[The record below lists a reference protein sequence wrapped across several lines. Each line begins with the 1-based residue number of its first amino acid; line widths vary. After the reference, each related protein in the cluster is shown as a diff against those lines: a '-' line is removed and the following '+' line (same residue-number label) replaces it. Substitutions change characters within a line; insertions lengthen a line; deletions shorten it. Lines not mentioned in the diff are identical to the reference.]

1 APARRADFD
10 SIALPD
16 MLPQV
21 VPGHTIRLNFHTDSI
36 ALRRERT
43 RERVAAKKCRAIPGP
58 LETQDDIL
66 AGQSGW
72 QFMAVRALHGQRH
85 NVGGFLRDRAH
96 SERLKSWPGRAG
108 CRRRKPGVSAPT
120 SALQQRLKRAAPS
133 GGQSLDSQ
141 GAF

>member
-1 APARRADFD
+1 MQNRQNRCRSDSPAEKHDRPFSGLQNEAPARRADFD

-72 QFMAVRALHGQRH
+72 QFMAVRALH
-85 NVGGFLRDRAH
+85 
-96 SERLKSWPGRAG
+96 
-108 CRRRKPGVSAPT
+108 
-120 SALQQRLKRAAPS
+120 
-133 GGQSLDSQ
+133 
-141 GAF
+141 